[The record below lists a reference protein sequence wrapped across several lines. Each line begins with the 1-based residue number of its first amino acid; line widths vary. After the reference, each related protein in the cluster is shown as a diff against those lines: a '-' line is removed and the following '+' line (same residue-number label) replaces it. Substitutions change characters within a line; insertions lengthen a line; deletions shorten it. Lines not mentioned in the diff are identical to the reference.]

1 MTFIEQF
8 KIFLCKLKKDSPDP
22 WRRTF
27 RRISSELLCEIHTW
41 LRSSSLRLEQGLK
54 WMVWCCVTVGS
65 TPQGH
70 VPSEIWFYSS
80 RSSLISSI
88 ANAKLSLWLL
98 KFRSTDLNL
107 FIDQLIYLYKIYR
120 CFQFLRCSVPIGNIE
135 KMIAQIK
142 IFVFD
147 QAERVESILSSLQNK
162 YIYFWR

>member
-1 MTFIEQF
+1 M
-8 KIFLCKLKKDSPDP
+8 L
-22 WRRTF
+22 
-27 RRISSELLCEIHTW
+27 
-41 LRSSSLRLEQGLK
+41 
-54 WMVWCCVTVGS
+54 WCCVTVGS

-88 ANAKLSLWLL
+88 ANTKLSLWLL

-120 CFQFLRCSVPIGNIE
+120 CFQFLCCSVPIGNIE

-147 QAERVESILSSLQNK
+147 QAERVESYKINI
-162 YIYFWR
+162 YIFEDKMAKVLVWLYEKSIMKTICDQPMISK

>member
-1 MTFIEQF
+1 M
-8 KIFLCKLKKDSPDP
+8 L
-22 WRRTF
+22 
-27 RRISSELLCEIHTW
+27 
-41 LRSSSLRLEQGLK
+41 
-54 WMVWCCVTVGS
+54 WCCVTVGS

-147 QAERVESILSSLQNK
+147 QAERVESYKINI
-162 YIYFWR
+162 YIFEDKMAKVLVWLYEKSIIKTICDQPMISK